1 MKKMFLNTFVY
12 VLRFSVVF
20 REFGKLFQYSSDPWF
35 FTRIDLI
42 LATRLAIWFQCIYIC
57 RTSVIK
63 KFKLHWGNTLFNAV
77 VYGQP
82 IDFFKFLCPV
92 MSPII
97 QIRMKSYFD
106 KLLFYKSMFWNIVID
121 FNLFLTLIC

>member
-1 MKKMFLNTFVY
+1 
-12 VLRFSVVF
+12 
-20 REFGKLFQYSSDPWF
+20 
-35 FTRIDLI
+35 
-42 LATRLAIWFQCIYIC
+42 
-57 RTSVIK
+57 
-63 KFKLHWGNTLFNAV
+63 
-77 VYGQP
+77 
-82 IDFFKFLCPV
+82 